1 MKYNNEF
8 NKLYDDDEYEFF
20 DFCMKNSPTSRIYNW
35 LYRAGIKTKK
45 DLISLLENND
55 KKDMLKKVPK
65 FGEKSYNDLIKIIT

>member
-8 NKLYDDDEYEFF
+8 NKLSKNDEHEFF
-20 DFCMKNSPTSRIYNW
+20 DFLTKNSPTCRIYNW

-65 FGEKSYNDLIKIIT
+65 FGKKSYNDLIRIIT